1 MRPSAPLDLQFARL
15 PHADGL
21 PVPSRQTEGAA
32 GYDIV
37 SAVDLTF
44 GSMERK
50 LVPTGFC
57 IAIPAGYECQ
67 IRPRS
72 GLAYKHGMT
81 LPNTP
86 ATIDSDYRGE
96 IQVPM
101 VNLDREPFTVTR
113 GMRIAQLVFAKVE
126 VAEFREVRQL
136 PPTDRGAGGFG
147 STGK

>member
-1 MRPSAPLDLQFARL
+1 MLDLQFIRL

-21 PVPSRQTEGAA
+21 PVPSRQTAGAA

-37 SAVDLTF
+37 AAEEVAF
-44 GSMERK
+44 ASMERK
-50 LVPTGFC
+50 LVATGFK
-57 IAIPAGYECQ
+57 IAIPTGYECQ

-72 GLAYKHGMT
+72 GLAFKHGMT

-101 VNLDREPFTVTR
+101 VNLDGGPFTVTR

-126 VAEFREVRQL
+126 IAEFREVQEL

-147 STGK
+147 STGR

>member
-1 MRPSAPLDLQFARL
+1 MLAIAFTRL
-15 PHADGL
+15 PHAADL
-21 PVPSRQTEGAA
+21 PVPARATVGAA

-37 SAVDLTF
+37 AAEELSFQPL
-44 GSMERK
+44 ERK

-72 GLAYKHGMT
+72 GLAFKHGMT

-96 IQVPM
+96 IRVPM
-101 VNLDREPFTVTR
+101 VNLDREAFTVTR
-113 GMRIAQLVFAKVE
+113 GMRIAQLVFAQVE
-126 VAEFREVRQL
+126 EAAFQEVPTL
-136 PPTDRGAGGFG
+136 PATDRGAGGFG

>member
-1 MRPSAPLDLQFARL
+1 MPLDLQFKRL
-15 PHADGL
+15 PHAEGL
-21 PVPSRQTEGAA
+21 PVPSRQTAGAA

-44 GSMERK
+44 GPMERK
-50 LVPTGFC
+50 LVPTGFA

-72 GLAYKHGMT
+72 GLAFKHGMT

-126 VAEFREVRQL
+126 EAAFREVQEL
-136 PPTDRGAGGFG
+136 PPTDRGTGGFG

>member
-1 MRPSAPLDLQFARL
+1 MLDLQFTRL
-15 PHADGL
+15 LRAEGL
-21 PVPSRQTEGAA
+21 PMPARQTDGAA

-37 SAVDLTF
+37 AAEEVAF
-44 GSMERK
+44 APMERK

-57 IAIPAGYECQ
+57 IAIPAGFECQ

-72 GLAYKHGMT
+72 GLAWKHGMT

-101 VNLDREPFTVTR
+101 INLGQEPFTVTR
-113 GMRIAQLVFAKVE
+113 GMRIAQLVFARFE
-126 VAEFREVRQL
+126 VAEFREVGEL
-136 PPTDRGAGGFG
+136 PATGRGAGGFG
-147 STGK
+147 STGR

>member
-1 MRPSAPLDLQFARL
+1 MLDIQFTRL
-15 PHADGL
+15 THAEGL
-21 PVPSRQTEGAA
+21 PVPSRQTAGAA

-37 SAVDLTF
+37 AAQDMTF

-50 LVPTGFC
+50 LVPTGFA

-72 GLAYKHGMT
+72 GLAFKHGMT

-101 VNLDREPFTVTR
+101 VNLDGAAFTVTK

-126 VAEFREVRQL
+126 EASFREVEEL
-136 PPTDRGAGGFG
+136 PTTDRGAGGFG
-147 STGK
+147 STGR

>member
-1 MRPSAPLDLQFARL
+1 MTLDLQFTRL

-21 PVPSRQTEGAA
+21 PVPGRQTAGAA

-37 SAVDLTF
+37 AAQEVTF
-44 GSMERK
+44 APMERK

-101 VNLDREPFTVTR
+101 VNLDRESFTVTR
-113 GMRIAQLVFAKVE
+113 GMRIAQLVFARVE
-126 VAEFREVRQL
+126 EAAFREVQEL
-136 PPTDRGAGGFG
+136 PGTDRGAGGFG